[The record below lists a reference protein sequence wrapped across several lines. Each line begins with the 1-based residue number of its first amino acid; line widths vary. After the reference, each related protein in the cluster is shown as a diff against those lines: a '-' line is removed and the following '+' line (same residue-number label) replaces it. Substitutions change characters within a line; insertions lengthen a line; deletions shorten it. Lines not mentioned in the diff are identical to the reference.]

1 MAAQDTATG
10 GKKLVIVESATKAKK
25 IQRFLGDNYLVDASV
40 GHIRDLPR
48 GAANISPPST
58 RRSPGPVSG
67 STSTTTS
74 SRCTW

>member
-40 GHIRDLPR
+40 GHIRDLP
-48 GAANISPPST
+48 AVPPTSPPST